1 VTQFLQT
8 LVLGLSVGSAFAL
21 VGVSFALIYRTTNI
35 VNFAQGAFAVLGG
48 QFTVWLVDKGWPI
61 PVAAVTAVVLVALVG
76 ALVGLVAVGIRGLTT
91 PLASLVITL
100 GIAFVAQAAQLL
112 AFGDR
117 PHTYPAVSERA
128 WDVGGVVVQP
138 QYALIFGVTVVA
150 TLLLTL
156 LLRRTIIGHALVATA
171 DSVRAAELVGLSLR
185 SVAIATFAVSA
196 FLSAIGGLLLTP
208 IVPVNYDS
216 DVAIAVNGF
225 AAAAFGGLVS
235 IRLAF
240 LGGLVL
246 GVAEQL
252 VIAYGDRV
260 GLEQARQY
268 ELAAALVIMLLL
280 IGWRSRKEQIA

>member
-138 QYALIFGVTVVA
+138 QYALIFGVTVLA

>member
-1 VTQFLQT
+1 MTEFVQ
-8 LVLGLSVGSAFAL
+8 LVVIGLSTGSAFAL
-21 VGVSFALIYRTTNI
+21 VGISFALIYRTTNI

-48 QFTVWLVDKGWPI
+48 QFTVWLVEKEWPTAA
-61 PVAAVTAVVLVALVG
+61 AAVVAVLLVTAIG
-76 ALVGLVAVGIRGLTT
+76 ALVGFVAVGIRGLTT

-100 GIAFVAQAAQLL
+100 GIALVAQALELL

-117 PHTYPAVSERA
+117 PHTYAAISERA
-128 WDVGGVVVQP
+128 WSVGGVSIFP
-138 QYALIFGVTVVA
+138 QYVLIAAVTVVA
-150 TLLLTL
+150 ALLLTL
-156 LLRRTIIGHALVATA
+156 VLRRTIIGHALVATA

-185 SVAIATFAVSA
+185 AVAVATFAVSA
-196 FLSAIGGLLLTP
+196 LLSAIGGLLLTP

-216 DVAIAVNGF
+216 DVAIAINGF

-240 LGGLVL
+240 VGGLVL

-252 VIAYGDRV
+252 VIGYGDIIT
-260 GLEQARQY
+260 EQARQY

-280 IGWRSRKEQIA
+280 IGWRSRKETVT

>member
-1 VTQFLQT
+1 VTEFTQ
-8 LVLGLSVGSAFAL
+8 LVVIGLSTGSAFAL

-48 QFTVWLVDKGWPI
+48 QFTVWLVDREWPTAAAAI
-61 PVAAVTAVVLVALVG
+61 VAVLLVTAVG

-100 GIAFVAQAAQLL
+100 GVAFVAQALQLL

-117 PHTYPAVSERA
+117 PHTYPAISERA
-128 WDVGGVVVQP
+128 WTVQGVVVQP
-138 QYALIFGVTVVA
+138 QYVLIAAVTVVA

-156 LLRRTIIGHALVATA
+156 VLRRTIIGYALVATS

-185 SVAIATFAVSA
+185 SVAVVTFAVSA
-196 FLSAIGGLLLTP
+196 LLSAVGGVLLTP
-208 IVPVNYDS
+208 IQPVNFDS
-216 DVAIAVNGF
+216 DVGIAVNGF

-240 LGGLVL
+240 VGGLVL
-246 GVAEQL
+246 GVAQQL
-252 VIAYGDRV
+252 VVGYGDV
-260 GLEQARQY
+260 ITPQARQY
-268 ELAAALVIMLLL
+268 ELAAALAIMLVL
-280 IGWRSRKEQIA
+280 IGWRSRKETVT